1 MGETAK
7 TWQGLLQKVLEAN
20 GDIVSSK
27 RLKGHLDTMAEK
39 NPLLKQVSVIDGKV
53 ELGEGFP
60 EDESGLVTVA
70 YIAGVLYW
78 TMVDMHVEP
87 AAAAERLRRPIRDY
101 VGKNLPPGTVIGL
114 NKHLPALDLEGP
126 AGETGAKHGGADG
139 TAVASDGAQKAA
151 ADAVQA
157 AEDRN
162 RRELWERSAG
172 DTGDGGAAAGGPGT
186 AELKEEAPMAQFSGT
201 VPWLAEDIPRG
212 CSLLVEGAGE
222 AKETVSLRFVG
233 EGLQNG
239 EAVLALIAYTPDE
252 FRRRLMALGYE
263 TKKAEEAGRLKILDW
278 ATFRE
283 RHVGD
288 LEDDGPV
295 MRLPM
300 ELTSVNPAVNMGLAE
315 LPESGFFRAFCNILP
330 RALATVAI
338 ETVFNFVQVTIL
350 KFRRRGMTG
359 LFIMEEEKDPEKAA
373 IRLSFD
379 SWLEVGEAPGGKYS
393 VRLGGPI
400 MRSKLKTLAYSDGK
414 WVAEKEEALAPE
426 GATGP
431 RPELV
436 GELSERASEW
446 RSQGY
451 DVSTLDEAL
460 KGDPGAAARSFER
473 FDADVARLK
482 TIRDDLRIMD
492 LAGFESDAAAIQDML
507 LDVGRVEQAER
518 AHEQL
523 HQKLRK
529 QAAARG
535 KAGAAGGSPAPPGAK
550 GPGTGGRAKAGE
562 VAGSAEARRRE
573 ALRREQEAV
582 RIAQERA
589 RQREDAER
597 RAREPSSGEDKRRE
611 YREDVARWKREGY
624 AVGQLER
631 DVELDLEL
639 ARKAIVFFRVQL
651 HRLRELGEELAA
663 IDAPTLDGRKAEL
676 VAMLRDVSH
685 IPKLEKGLERLRTE
699 AARVEEEE
707 RARREE
713 EHRRRAALSE
723 KLFWW
728 SSHGLPVDRLEKAL
742 EGDPVQAERQF
753 SEFEP
758 KARRLLALKDR
769 LAAMDTARFGE
780 AAARLEPLL
789 NDIDNVERAESEFA
803 AFSELVERQSREG
816 LERKAMGEQLEPWR
830 AKGFRVEAVQKALEG
845 DLATARSELGRFEE
859 RARAAEALSAQL
871 APMETKGYEERLSRI
886 RELLFDASRLED
898 ARAQVAALRSDQES
912 ARAEAL
918 ERDEYRKRIE
928 EWKRSG
934 LSTGEL
940 EGLLDGDVAALR
952 KAVLAFQF
960 DVDLHDDLLS
970 QLEPLARTQHAE
982 EANRLR
988 KELKDFS
995 RLSELEGSVSALR
1008 ATVEA
1013 EAIATGTELGR
1024 EFASDMALMDKV
1036 RGWIS
1041 SGMTVRRLEGALR
1054 HEREPWRAEMDK
1066 LEHEIEE
1073 LSKEASALEVLDAKG
1088 HESEIEHVRSMLNDP
1103 DNLPLVKA
1111 YRETLRGRIAR
1122 RKKEGGRKA
1131 ELAAVAGDWEQKG
1144 HHVRHLKEALKGDLE
1159 TASQKYVLFRTRIS
1173 AAEHLRRRLDALE
1186 LFGNESELERLRR
1199 RLEEVENP
1207 AELAPDID
1215 RLWKATEE
1223 RGRERAA
1230 RRKAARERK
1239 RALRER
1245 VLGWLE
1251 KGLVIR
1257 RLEKA
1262 LEQGPDEAEHELGR
1276 FEQDVKRLRALG
1288 ERMDALAAPGLE
1300 AELLVLRSKLNDV
1313 DAIPIIE
1320 QGLSALAE
1328 RAERARREEES
1339 RREEER
1345 ARRQEEARRA
1355 ALRRRLEERL
1365 REWGTLGLNVD
1376 PLRAALASD
1385 VAQAD
1390 RLASEFERSLGRCE
1404 ELKGQLNSLLAR
1416 GPEGVAGAETVER
1429 MLQDPLKL
1437 PQAEKAFAEFAQRAE
1452 AALAASAAEME
1463 RFQRR
1468 IRELESS
1475 GEDVAA
1481 LERAWHK
1488 GPREVRQAFADF
1500 ERELTTRERMET
1512 WRGIKSKL
1520 LGPAPPVDAE
1530 TVVPG
1535 AGPDTAV
1542 PQKERQGPAGEV
1554 PAEEGAV
1561 LPGAT
1566 KKKLK
1571 KLRK

>member
-27 RLKGHLDTMAEK
+27 RLKGHLDTFAEK
-39 NPLLKQVSVIDGKV
+39 RPSLKQVSVIDGKV

-60 EDESGLVTVA
+60 EDESGLESVATV
-70 YIAGVLYW
+70 IGVLYW
-78 TMVDMHVEP
+78 TMVDMHADP
-87 AAAAERLRRPIRDY
+87 AAAAERIRRPIRDY
-101 VGKNLPPGTVIGL
+101 IEKNLPPGTVLGL
-114 NKHLPALDLEGP
+114 NKHLPALGLEGP
-126 AGETGAKHGGADG
+126 AGEAGAGKGKTDG
-139 TAVASDGAQKAA
+139 TAVALDVAQKAA
-151 ADAVQA
+151 ADAAQA
-157 AEDRN
+157 AEDDN

-172 DTGDGGAAAGGPGT
+172 EATGGAAAAAGGGDAGTAVPKGEAPAAPHPGT
-186 AELKEEAPMAQFSGT
+186 VS
-201 VPWLAEDIPRG
+201 WLAEDIPRG

-222 AKETVSLRFVG
+222 AKETASLRFVG
-233 EGLQNG
+233 DGLRNG
-239 EAVLALIAYTPDE
+239 EPVLALISYTPEE
-252 FRRRLMALGYE
+252 FRRRLLSLGYD
-263 TKKAEEAGRLKILDW
+263 TRKAEEAGRLKILDW

-288 LEDDGPV
+288 LEDEGPV

-300 ELTSVNPAVNMGLAE
+300 ELTSVNPALNMGLAE
-315 LPESGFFRAFCNILP
+315 LPDSENPRAFVNILP

-350 KFRRRGMTG
+350 KFKRRGMTG
-359 LFIMEEEKDPEKAA
+359 LFIMEEEKDPERAA

-379 SWLEVGEAPGGKYS
+379 SWLEVSEAPGGKYK

-400 MRSKLKTLAYSDGK
+400 MRSKLKTLTYSDGK
-414 WVAEKEEALAPE
+414 WVAEKEVPIELRRAKKPE
-426 GATGP
+426 
-431 RPELV
+431 PEVL
-436 GELSERASEW
+436 GELRAQASER

-451 DVSTLDEAL
+451 DVSALDEAL
-460 KGDPGAAARSFER
+460 KGDPEAAKSAFER
-473 FDADVARLK
+473 FDADVARLNI
-482 TIRDDLRIMD
+482 IRDDLRIMD
-492 LAGFESDAAAIQDML
+492 LAGFESDAAAIQEML

-523 HQKLRK
+523 HQKLDRK
-529 QAAARG
+529 RAAARE
-535 KAGAAGGSPAPPGAK
+535 KPGEAT
-550 GPGTGGRAKAGE
+550 GP
-562 VAGSAEARRRE
+562 AEARRRE
-573 ALRREQEAV
+573 ALLWEQEAV
-582 RIAQERA
+582 RSAQEKA
-589 RQREDAER
+589 RRREDAER
-597 RAREPSSGEDKRRE
+597 RAREPAPGEDKRRE
-611 YREDVARWKREGY
+611 YREDVARWKQEGY
-624 AVGQLER
+624 AVDQLAR
-631 DVELDLEL
+631 DVELDVEQ
-639 ARKAIVFFRVQL
+639 ARKAIVIFRAQL
-651 HRLRELGEELAA
+651 LRLRELGEELAA
-663 IDAPTLDGRKAEL
+663 IEAPMLEGRKAEL
-676 VAMLRDVSH
+676 GAMLRNVTK
-685 IPKLEKGLERLRTE
+685 IPELEKGLERLRAE
-699 AARVEEEE
+699 AARIKEEE
-707 RARREE
+707 RGRREE
-713 EHRRRAALSE
+713 ERRRRAALSE

-728 SSHGLPVDRLEKAL
+728 SSHGLLVDRLEKAL
-742 EGDPVQAERQF
+742 EGETEKAERLF
-753 SEFEP
+753 AEYEP
-758 KARRLLALKDR
+758 RARRLLALKDR
-769 LAAMDTARFGE
+769 LAAMDTSGSGE
-780 AAARLEPLL
+780 SVARLEPLL
-789 NDIDNVERAESEFA
+789 NDVDNVERAESEFA

-816 LERKAMGEQLEPWR
+816 LERKAMGEQLESWR

-845 DLATARSELGRFEE
+845 DLAAARSELGRFEE

-871 APMETKGYEERLSRI
+871 APMDTKGYEERLARL
-886 RELLFDASRLED
+886 RELLSDTSRLEE
-898 ARAQVAALRSDQES
+898 ARAQLAALRSDQES

-918 ERDEYRKRIE
+918 ERGEYRQRIE
-928 EWKRSG
+928 QWKRSG

-952 KAVLAFQF
+952 KAVMAFQF
-960 DVDLHDDLLS
+960 DVDLYDDLMA
-970 QLEPLARTQHAE
+970 QLEPLARTQHSE

-988 KELKDFS
+988 KELHDFS
-995 RLSELEGSVSALR
+995 RLGELEERVSALR

-1013 EAIATGTELGR
+1013 EAIASGTELGR
-1024 EFASDMALMDKV
+1024 EFAADLALMEKV
-1036 RGWIS
+1036 QGWINN
-1041 SGMTVRRLEGALR
+1041 GMTVRRLEGALR
-1054 HEREPWRAEMDK
+1054 HERDPWRAQMDK

-1073 LSKEASALEVLDAKG
+1073 LSKESSALEVLDTKG
-1088 HESEIEHVRSMLNDP
+1088 HEAEIEHIRSMLNDP
-1103 DNLPLVKA
+1103 DNLPLVRA

-1144 HHVRHLKEALKGDLE
+1144 HHVRHLKEALNGDLE
-1159 TASQKYVLFRTRIS
+1159 TASRKYVLFRTRIS

-1207 AELAPDID
+1207 GELAPDID

-1223 RGRERAA
+1223 KGRERAA
-1230 RRKAARERK
+1230 RRKATRERK

-1257 RLEKA
+1257 RLESA
-1262 LEQGPDEAEHELGR
+1262 LELGPDEAEKELGR
-1276 FEQDVKRLRALG
+1276 FEQDVKKLRALG
-1288 ERMDALAAPGLE
+1288 ERIAALAAPGLE
-1300 AELLVLRSKLNDV
+1300 PELLVLRSKLNDV
-1313 DAIPIIE
+1313 DAIGVIE

-1339 RREEER
+1339 RLEAER
-1345 ARRQEEARRA
+1345 ARREEELKRA
-1355 ALRRRLEERL
+1355 ALHRKLEERL
-1365 REWGTLGLNVD
+1365 RGWGGLGLNVD

-1385 VAQAD
+1385 VALAE
-1390 RLASEFERSLGRCE
+1390 RLATEFERSLGRCE
-1404 ELKGQLNSLLAR
+1404 ELKGQLRAIQAR

-1468 IRELESS
+1468 IRELESR

-1481 LERAWHK
+1481 LDRAWHK
-1488 GPREVRQAFADF
+1488 GPGEVRQAFADY
-1500 ERELTTRERMET
+1500 EHDLKTKERMET

-1520 LGPAPPVDAE
+1520 LGPAPPADAE

-1535 AGPDTAV
+1535 TEPDTAV
-1542 PQKERQGPAGEV
+1542 PQKERAGPAGDV
-1554 PAEEGAV
+1554 PAENGAAP
-1561 LPGAT
+1561 PGAA

-1571 KLRK
+1571 KVKK